1 MEIPMHALVLAA
13 LLFSPSPVLA
23 QDSRDTVVA
32 KAAAPAA
39 ADVVPT
45 GDDGAA
51 RMTVPVMVNGQGPFS
66 FVIDTGADRT
76 VVSRE
81 LAERLALRKAGN
93 VRLHAMGGS
102 GRVDVVKVDHLQI
115 SPRVSRRLEA
125 AALPRR
131 YMGQMG
137 YWVLIA

>member
-23 QDSRDTVVA
+23 QESRDTFVA
-32 KAAAPAA
+32 EATASAA

-76 VVSRE
+76 V
-81 LAERLALRKAGN
+81 
-93 VRLHAMGGS
+93 
-102 GRVDVVKVDHLQI
+102 I
-115 SPRVSRRLEA
+115 
-125 AALPRR
+125 
-131 YMGQMG
+131 
-137 YWVLIA
+137 